1 MTSEQ
6 FKRSNKSAYPF
17 IMLTNLMVIITLIGA
32 MSKSGATANLLIQ
45 IIGIAASMV
54 MGTVFFLTKRDK
66 KVGMIG
72 IAGSGALMYFI
83 ISFLNNSE
91 YVFMYGFVILF
102 ICTAYLNK
110 RLLIW
115 GNSFIIIGYIIHA
128 IRMSL
133 NGSFNTDLV
142 ALGAI
147 TIVLCC
153 ITSVKAMALLLQY
166 NDENVA
172 EITQKAEEQNRT
184 AVVMHEVA
192 NEITD
197 RFVAST
203 SLLEEL
209 NKAIDANDRAMGEIA
224 GSTNSTAEAIQD
236 QTVMCTEIQRQ
247 TDDAGRMTAEMLAS
261 SDKVKKTVE
270 EGAGLVS
277 DLKEQAD
284 IVEKSN
290 TSTVDAI
297 THLSSKVDEMQNII
311 SAILSVASQTNLLA
325 LNASIEAARAGE
337 AGRGFAVVADEIRK
351 LSEDTRESAN
361 QITDIISGLISDVN
375 ITHESIET
383 SSKTIDKQSEM
394 IEAAKQK
401 FDVIEVEV
409 NELLQN
415 IINTDKITADILK
428 ATAVIS
434 DNISHLS
441 SVSEEIAAVSQE
453 GVTISETAV
462 NDIHKVNQEMD
473 QIFALSKKLK
483 ETT

>member
-1 MTSEQ
+1 MTREQ
-6 FKRSNKSAYPF
+6 YIRSNKAAYPL
-17 IMLTNLMVIITLIGA
+17 IMLTNMIVIMTLLGA
-32 MSKSGATANLLIQ
+32 MLTNGVTVNLLIQ
-45 IIGIAASMV
+45 IVGIAAGMV
-54 MGTVFFLTKRDK
+54 MATVFFLTKRDQK
-66 KVGMIG
+66 IGMIG
-72 IAGSGALMYFI
+72 IAGSGALMYMI
-83 ISFLNNSE
+83 VSFLNNNE
-91 YVFMYGFVILF
+91 YVFMYGFIILF

-115 GNSFIIIGYIIHA
+115 GNSFILIGYIAHV
-128 IRMSL
+128 IRMSMRGTL
-133 NGSFNTDLV
+133 TTDLA
-142 ALGAI
+142 ALAAI
-147 TIVLCC
+147 TIVLCGF
-153 ITSVKAMALLLQY
+153 TSIKAMALLLKY
-166 NDENVA
+166 NEENMA
-172 EITQKAEEQNRT
+172 EITQKAEEQSRT

-209 NKAIDANDRAMGEIA
+209 NKAIAANDRAMGEIA

-247 TDDAGRMTAEMLAS
+247 TDDAGRMTAEMLDS
-261 SDKVKKTVE
+261 SDKVKRTVE
-270 EGAGLVS
+270 EGAGLVA
-277 DLKEQAD
+277 DLREQAD

-290 TSTVDAI
+290 TSTVEAI
-297 THLSSKVDEMQNII
+297 THLSGKVDEMQNII
-311 SAILSVASQTNLLA
+311 SAILTVASQTNLLA

-441 SVSEEIAAVSQE
+441 SVSEEIAAVSEE

-462 NDIHKVNQEMD
+462 NDIHKVNQEME
-473 QIFALSKKLK
+473 QIFALSRKLK